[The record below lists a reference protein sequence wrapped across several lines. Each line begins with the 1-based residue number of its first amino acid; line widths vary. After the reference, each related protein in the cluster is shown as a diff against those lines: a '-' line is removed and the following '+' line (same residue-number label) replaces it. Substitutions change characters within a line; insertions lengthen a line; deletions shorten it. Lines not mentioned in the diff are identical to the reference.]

1 MNLRER
7 LHVLLE
13 TPDPTGYAPVGSLED
28 FMVRTRT
35 ISYLLALAFGAGS
48 VLTVAA
54 VAGDSVAEA
63 GQAKK
68 KKKKAKKPALK
79 KAAKLT
85 AEQKKARAELLGS
98 FKFGMSKDEVVAA
111 LSKQL
116 DERYAELIKETE
128 DVHKQDQLRKDKKK
142 EIQAFKKS
150 WLAFDGQKT
159 GWDVGIIKDQY
170 KHGTDEAMLE
180 YWENQGGKNQR
191 RFFFFQDGRLYKMF
205 IQIDTTQFEAE
216 QATFEFFSKI
226 MTSKFGSDVADPKL
240 SHTNYGG
247 EIFVQAIDET
257 RFYDAFV
264 LLVVD
269 TKRAREVDAIRK
281 ERIQEVKEDNK
292 ILKAVTETGDHD
304 TPDLDAN
311 KDAVKDVIGDK
322 KSKPE

>member
-1 MNLRER
+1 
-7 LHVLLE
+7 
-13 TPDPTGYAPVGSLED
+13 
-28 FMVRTRT
+28 MVRTRT
-35 ISYLLALAFGAGS
+35 ISYLLALALGAGS
-48 VLTVAA
+48 ILAVAA
-54 VAGDSVAEA
+54 VAEDSVAEA
-63 GQAKK
+63 GKK
-68 KKKKAKKPALK
+68 KKKKAKKPPPK
-79 KAAKLT
+79 KAAKLS

-98 FKFGMSKDEVVAA
+98 FKFGMTKDEVVAA

-159 GWDVGIIKDQY
+159 GWDVGIIKEQY

-191 RFFFFQDGRLYKMF
+191 RFFFFQDGQLYKMF

-216 QATFEFFSKI
+216 QQTFEFFSGV
-226 MTSKFGSDVADPKL
+226 MTAKFGSDVADPKL
-240 SHTNYGG
+240 SYANYSG

-264 LLVVD
+264 LLVLD
-269 TKRAREVDAIRK
+269 AKRAKAVDAVRK

-311 KDAVKDVIGDK
+311 KDAVKDVIGNK
-322 KSKPE
+322 KSKGN